1 MTDQTRNVELVIR
14 AKNLSKKT
22 LDDVRKEIEA
32 VNAAIDAQVDASKR
46 GQGSLKDLD
55 AVYRRLEDA
64 VKSLVQQQALIKQ
77 FEAQSARLK
86 ELQDR
91 LGAASTRLRDHQA
104 AMEAAEKVTARQTS
118 TQVRLTKAVERAE
131 QAVANQSKRLAD
143 LRAQGEAA
151 GLAMGDLERA
161 QDQLL
166 ATGRELANVN
176 ARQAQTSDLVAA
188 NMANAERAA
197 RDLAA
202 AQAFE
207 AKAAVAAR
215 QVAES
220 EYSQFWL
227 RELAKREA
235 EERRFQQVS
244 VQMAERAAREKAEAD
259 AFQSKAA
266 QAAQVNRRQQAER
279 EYAALFDAAEQRRT
293 QAAAVAQLN
302 EMADKA
308 TAAARGYTTLG
319 AAGERLV
326 QNNRALKNSLQQI
339 LDPAGAARSTL
350 GGVEE
355 EVNALASAIG
365 RIEGPVQ
372 DARGQLRQLAEA
384 QRALTT
390 QASGIEAYQRQLQ
403 SLRDARAAFSAA
415 RGQVLQYAAAMRQA
429 EAPTAEMESELRR
442 LQSNL
447 ASASG
452 QMQQQVAR
460 TRQMRSELQQAGVD
474 TKNLAGAQERLTQAA
489 KTSVQA
495 VGQLSAAVKKY
506 GNAAEDAAQDTN
518 FFESNGRTTLS
529 FFQRMRGELLA
540 LVAAYGGL
548 QGAINLADQSVDAF
562 NTKQGVQNQ
571 LALSVGND
579 AKAIGAEY
587 EYIRQQADRIGI
599 AFEGAAKGYA
609 KFSAAATLAG
619 RSRQEVRYVAETFM
633 EVGRVAN
640 LTADDMNGVFKALEQ
655 IYSKGKIQAEELRG
669 QLGDRLFGAF
679 ELAAAALKDQFP
691 QLDKAMKDGLI
702 TSEQLVL
709 IAEKYKETVAGQLP
723 TAMQSLAA
731 NQARLNSA
739 VFDFKVLIAES
750 GFADEYGKLITKL
763 SAFFRSDDG
772 KKFAQD
778 LSSLFGTVVQVLSVL
793 LDHLDEVKLAV
804 ELAFG
809 AKAAQLV
816 AGLATSITSRLLP
829 ALVALQTE
837 LTATG
842 LKGKGA
848 AGVIQ
853 GAFGV
858 LMAAMVGWQIGTYL
872 SNEFAVVRKAGVV
885 MVTALDEYFTKLQY
899 KFKLL
904 WAGFSGSAADALKQ
918 SFNDVVEFFQK
929 TLRMFESGYKLAGL
943 DDAAKSAASVAEKLG
958 KIKLNVGGKPAELKK
973 QLEEELAVIRQV
985 RAEMLADIDKPAKG
999 STTPG
1004 AASATPRPDIAT
1016 SKVVGGGG
1024 KDKEYEKLVKKRIAL
1039 AEELTRALESAEA
1052 KIQRNEKLSL
1062 EQRLAAIDTE
1072 YQKVFRKIE
1081 QLSKLPGGTDMAANM
1096 KTTLQGYVELLK
1108 KQETLK
1114 YQSEQV
1120 ATTEK
1125 RVNDL
1130 IALRTQ
1136 LLQNVEAQ
1144 RTTGGLTDKEAREQ
1158 VATIDAQ
1165 YVPLIREAVTETLKL
1180 LEANKAAY
1188 DPAVFELMK
1197 ARLEAILPSLK
1208 KVKDELL
1215 STRQAED
1222 MLVSLGSDAFDQL
1235 AQSLAKG
1242 ENAIDALKNSFL
1254 QFAADF
1260 LKKIALMIVQQMILN
1275 ALQASPMGGAVKG
1288 LSGFVNGAVKHSGG
1302 LVGGTEGRTRSAPA
1316 SWFASAPRY
1325 HTGGVAGLAPDEYP
1339 TILKKNEEVLTDDD
1353 PRNVLNGGLSGG
1365 KGGSVSAPQD
1375 VTVINTVDAESFVRQ
1390 ALATDSG
1397 KKLIMNVLSANR
1409 SELKTLVGR

>member
-64 VKSLVQQQALIKQ
+64 MKSLVQQQALIKQ

-266 QAAQVNRRQQAER
+266 QAAQANRRQQAER

-474 TKNLAGAQERLTQAA
+474 TKNLAGAQERLVQAA

-495 VGQLSAAVKKY
+495 VDQLSTAVKKY

-548 QGAINLADQSVDAF
+548 QGAINLADQSIDAF

-571 LALSVGND
+571 LAISVGDD
-579 AKAIGAEY
+579 AKAISAEY
-587 EYIRQQADRIGI
+587 EYIRQQADRIGV
-599 AFEGAAKGYA
+599 AFEEAAKGYA

-679 ELAAAALKDQFP
+679 EIAAAALKDQFP

-702 TSEQLVL
+702 TSEQLLL
-709 IAEKYKETVAGQLP
+709 IAEKYRETVAGRLP
-723 TAMQSLAA
+723 AAMKSLAS
-731 NQARLNSA
+731 NQDRLNSA
-739 VFDFKVLIAES
+739 VFDFKVLISES
-750 GFADEYGKLITKL
+750 GFADEYDKLLIKL
-763 SAFFRSDDG
+763 SEFFRSDDG
-772 KKFAQD
+772 KKLAQD
-778 LSSLFGTVVQVLSVL
+778 LRSLFGTVVQVLSVL
-793 LDHLDEVKLAV
+793 LDHLDEIKLAV

-816 AGLATSITSRLLP
+816 AGLATSVTSRLLP
-829 ALVALQTE
+829 ALVALRAE

-848 AGVIQ
+848 AGMIQ

-858 LMAAMVGWQIGTYL
+858 LMAAMVGWQIGTYF
-872 SNEFAVVRKAGVV
+872 SNEFTSVQKAGVV
-885 MVTALDEYFTKLQY
+885 MVTALDEYFTKLKY
-899 KFKLL
+899 NFKLL
-904 WAGFSGSAADALKQ
+904 WSGFSGSAADALKQ

-943 DDAAKSAASVAEKLG
+943 DDVAKSAASVAEKLG

-1004 AASATPRPDIAT
+1004 GGSATPRPDIAT
-1016 SKVVGGGG
+1016 SKVVGGG

-1081 QLSKLPGGTDMAANM
+1081 QLSKLPGGADTAANM
-1096 KTTLQGYVELLK
+1096 KTTLQGYIELLK

-1120 ATTEK
+1120 ASAEK
-1125 RVNDL
+1125 RINDL

-1144 RTTGGLTDKEAREQ
+1144 RKVGGVTEKEARGQ
-1158 VATIDAQ
+1158 VAEIDGQ
-1165 YVPLIREAVTETLKL
+1165 YVPMIRSQVEETLKL
-1180 LEANKAAY
+1180 VEANKAAY
-1188 DPAVFELMK
+1188 DPAVYDLMVAKLK
-1197 ARLEAILPSLK
+1197 AVVPSLK
-1208 KVKDELL
+1208 EVKDEVL
-1215 STRQAED
+1215 SVRQAEE
-1222 MLVSLGSDAFDQL
+1222 MLASIGTDAFDSL

-1242 ENAIDALKNSFL
+1242 ESVIKSVRDAFL

-1260 LKKIALMIVQQMILN
+1260 LKKIALMIAQQVILN
-1275 ALQASPMGGAVKG
+1275 AIQSSGVGGA

-1325 HTGGVAGLAPDEYP
+1325 RTGGVAGLAPDEYP
-1339 TILKKNEEVLTDDD
+1339 AILKKNEEVLTDDD

-1365 KGGSVSAPQD
+1365 KGGAVSAPQD

>member
-64 VKSLVQQQALIKQ
+64 MKSLVQQQALIKQ

-266 QAAQVNRRQQAER
+266 QAAQANRRQQAER

-355 EVNALASAIG
+355 EVNSLASAIG

-403 SLRDARAAFSAA
+403 SLRDARAAFSDA
-415 RGQVLQYAAAMRQA
+415 RGQVLQYASAMRQA

-460 TRQMRSELQQAGVD
+460 TRQMRYELQQAGVD
-474 TKNLAGAQERLTQAA
+474 TKNLAGAQERLTLAA

-495 VGQLSAAVKKY
+495 VGQLSAAIKKY

-973 QLEEELAVIRQV
+973 QLEEQLAVIRQV

-999 STTPG
+999 SKVPG
-1004 AASATPRPDIAT
+1004 AASATPRPDITT

-1024 KDKEYEKLVKKRIAL
+1024 KDKEFEKLVKKRIAL

-1081 QLSKLPGGTDMAANM
+1081 QLSKLPGGAQIASEMRN
-1096 KTTLQGYVELLK
+1096 TLSGYVEVLK

-1114 YQSEQV
+1114 FNQEEMARREQ
-1120 ATTEK
+1120 
-1125 RVNDL
+1125 RINSL
-1130 IALRTQ
+1130 LALRQQMLTTIAAQ
-1136 LLQNVEAQ
+1136 QKAGQIPQNKLKDAIAGVDAQ
-1144 RTTGGLTDKEAREQ
+1144 VNPQIEQAVSAAQQFALANKEVFSDQTAMDTYLSKLKAISAGLVTVSTDLYSVDQVNQDIASGLTQGFDSFA
-1158 VATIDAQ
+1158 
-1165 YVPLIREAVTETLKL
+1165 
-1180 LEANKAAY
+1180 
-1188 DPAVFELMK
+1188 
-1197 ARLEAILPSLK
+1197 EAIANGDDA
-1208 KVKDELL
+1208 VK
-1215 STRQAED
+1215 
-1222 MLVSLGSDAFDQL
+1222 
-1235 AQSLAKG
+1235 
-1242 ENAIDALKNSFL
+1242 ALKNAFL

-1260 LKKIALMIVQQMILN
+1260 LKKIALMIVQQMIFN
-1275 ALQASPMGGAVKG
+1275 ALQASPIGGVV
-1288 LSGFVNGAVKHSGG
+1288 SGFVNGAVKHSGG